1 MKLVPFLATAV
12 LTGGTIYYANDAY
25 AADAVTKTEPAP
37 AATTEPIKVSP
48 ELMRQNA
55 ALGVM
60 QGHMNMLLTQRQA
73 LDVQIKGL
81 QQQIDDGTAMKD
93 KLSK

>member
-1 MKLVPFLATAV
+1 MKLVPLVSV
-12 LTGGTIYYANDAY
+12 LVLGFAPLAY

-37 AATTEPIKVSP
+37 ATATEPVKISP

-60 QGHMNMLLTQRQA
+60 QGHMNALLTQKQA
-73 LDVQIKGL
+73 LDVQIKAL